1 MNRLYRSEKNKKMAG
16 VIGGLAEYFNW
27 DASLLRVITV
37 ILAIMTSVF
46 PVLLIYILDF
56 YRPVRKGYE
65 MTW

>member
-37 ILAIMTSVF
+37 ILAVMTSVI
-46 PVLLIYILDF
+46 PVLLIYIIWIFIVPSERDM
-56 YRPVRKGYE
+56 K
-65 MTW
+65 

>member
-1 MNRLYRSEKNKKMAG
+1 MNRLYRSDKNKKMAG

-46 PVLLIYILDF
+46 PVLLIYIIWIFIVPSERDM
-56 YRPVRKGYE
+56 K
-65 MTW
+65 

>member
-37 ILAIMTSVF
+37 ILAVMTSVF
-46 PVLLIYILDF
+46 PVLLIYIIWIF
-56 YRPVRKGYE
+56 IVPSERE
-65 MTW
+65 MK

>member
-37 ILAIMTSVF
+37 ILAVMTSVF
-46 PVLLIYILDF
+46 PVLLIYIIWIF
-56 YRPVRKGYE
+56 IVRQKGI
-65 MTW
+65 

>member
-46 PVLLIYILDF
+46 PVLLIYIIWIFIVPSERDM
-56 YRPVRKGYE
+56 K
-65 MTW
+65 

>member
-1 MNRLYRSEKNKKMAG
+1 MNKLYRSEKNKKIAG

-46 PVLLIYILDF
+46 PVLLIYIIWIFIVPSERDM
-56 YRPVRKGYE
+56 K
-65 MTW
+65 

>member
-37 ILAIMTSVF
+37 ILAVVTSVF
-46 PVLLIYILDF
+46 PVLLIYIIWIF
-56 YRPVRKGYE
+56 IVPSERE
-65 MTW
+65 MK

>member
-1 MNRLYRSEKNKKMAG
+1 MNQLYRSEKNKKIAG

-46 PVLLIYILDF
+46 PVLLIYIIWIYIVPSERDM
-56 YRPVRKGYE
+56 K
-65 MTW
+65 

>member
-1 MNRLYRSEKNKKMAG
+1 MNKLYRSEKNKKIAG

-46 PVLLIYILDF
+46 PVLLIYIIWIYIVPSERDM
-56 YRPVRKGYE
+56 K
-65 MTW
+65 

>member
-37 ILAIMTSVF
+37 ILAVMTSVF
-46 PVLLIYILDF
+46 PVLLIYIIWIF
-56 YRPVRKGYE
+56 VVPSERE
-65 MTW
+65 MK

>member
-1 MNRLYRSEKNKKMAG
+1 MNKLYRSEKNKKIAG

-46 PVLLIYILDF
+46 PVLLIYIIWIF
-56 YRPVRKGYE
+56 IVPSE
-65 MTW
+65 

>member
-37 ILAIMTSVF
+37 ILAVMTSVL
-46 PVLLIYILDF
+46 PVLLIYIIWIF
-56 YRPVRKGYE
+56 IVPSERE
-65 MTW
+65 MK